1 MAYSATIRELE
12 IIGEAISKISKQ
24 TKEKNP
30 QIDYRTI
37 KDFRNVTVKDKDITL
52 TLIGFKEQYN
62 LDNTEF
68 QHVKIKDSKK
78 DKE

>member
-1 MAYSATIRELE
+1 MEL
-12 IIGEAISKISKQ
+12 
-24 TKEKNP
+24 
-30 QIDYRTI
+30 I